1 MSLRN
6 VQITGLVVGVIGF
19 VIPLLIE
26 IPGLTLAGSLALSI
40 FLMAAVFWMFEPIPI
55 HATSLLVIFLQ
66 ILLLSGQGFIF
77 AGKELPATTP
87 EAAGQQHWKVP
98 DAALSEEGTLFL
110 VRDDGTTDPRNVRVI
125 ERDPESGSVTLEAP
139 FLYRESRIAADAS
152 HPLAEFNP
160 HPYSDFMGTLAD
172 PIIILFLGGFVLA
185 GAAVKYKL
193 DRNLTRI
200 LLRPFGERPGFI
212 ILGLMAVTALLSAFM
227 SNTATTAMM
236 MTVIIPII
244 SQTSEGDPVRIGLAL
259 SIPFAAN
266 IGGVATPIGTPPNAI
281 VLANL
286 AQQGINI
293 SFGYWMV
300 LALPLVLIMLFVA
313 WVVLRWFFPPDTH
326 RIEVEMN
333 EQFNTSNKAYILYG
347 VFLLTVLLWITSSLH
362 GISSTIVALLP
373 VVGLTLTQVLEK
385 EDIRSLP
392 WEVLW
397 LMAGGIS
404 LGISMENTG
413 LALWMINQIG
423 WGAMSVTVLFLI
435 FGLVALVLSNF
446 ISNTVTASL
455 VVPLAITTAMS
466 DATGGFSMIILVLV
480 VGVSA
485 SMAMVLPISTPPNA
499 IAMSTDMLRTNHMA
513 KAGTVIGIIGIMVTL
528 AYALFYWPILF

>member
-1 MSLRN
+1 MTLN
-6 VQITGLVVGVIGF
+6 KVQITGLVAGGIGF
-19 VIPLLIE
+19 VVPLLIN
-26 IPGLTLAGSLALSI
+26 IPGLALAGSLALSI

-55 HATSLLVIFLQ
+55 YATSLLVILLQ
-66 ILLLSGQGFIF
+66 ILLLSGQGLIYS
-77 AGKELPATTP
+77 GKKLPTATP
-87 EAAGQQHWKVP
+87 ESVESQQWNVP
-98 DAALSEEGTLFL
+98 SRALTADGKLYL
-110 VRDDGTTDPRNVRVI
+110 LRDDGETVAREVEVI
-125 ERDPESGSVTLEAP
+125 ARDEEAGMVTVEAP
-139 FLYRESRIAADAS
+139 FLYSESRVAADVT

-160 HPYSDFMGTLAD
+160 NPYSDFMGTLAD
-172 PIIILFLGGFVLA
+172 PIIILFLGGFSLA

-200 LLRPFGERPGFI
+200 LLAPFGKRPGFI
-212 ILGLMAVTALLSAFM
+212 IMGLMSVTALLSAFM

-244 SQTSEGDPVRIGLAL
+244 AQTQKGDPVRIGLAL

-266 IGGVATPIGTPPNAI
+266 IGGIATPIGTPPNAI

-286 AQQGINI
+286 AQQGISI

-300 LALPLVLIMLFVA
+300 LALPLVLIMLLVA
-313 WVVLRWFFPPDTH
+313 WAVLNWFFPANTES
-326 RIEVEMN
+326 IELEIK
-333 EQFNTSNKAYILYG
+333 EHFRTSSKAYILYG
-347 VFLLTVLLWITSSLH
+347 IFLLTVLLWITSSLH
-362 GISSTIVALLP
+362 GISSTIVALIP

-385 EDIRSLP
+385 EDIRELP

-413 LALWMINQIG
+413 LASWMIQQIG

-435 FGLVALVLSNF
+435 FGIVGLVLSNF

-455 VVPLAITTAMS
+455 VVPLAMTTAMS
-466 DATGGFSMIILVLV
+466 SATSGFSMIVLVLV

-485 SMAMVLPISTPPNA
+485 SLAMVLPISTPPNA
-499 IAMSTDMLRTNHMA
+499 IAMSTEMVTTRQMA
-513 KAGTVIGIIGIMVTL
+513 KAGTVIGIVGVVVTL
-528 AYALFYWPILF
+528 GYALFYWPILF